1 MYQWVQSYLKLRVAA
16 RLASD
21 GHFYHQIRG
30 SWRRAKANVR
40 LWHEDPYHEP
50 WPGQGLQR
58 GAGDF
63 CARSKLCS
71 EASLYQYD
79 RIIYMD
85 ADSFPIG
92 SLDNL
97 PLSS

>member
-1 MYQWVQSYLKLRVAA
+1 MWHLERSAKN
-16 RLASD
+16 
-21 GHFYHQIRG
+21 FY
-30 SWRRAKANVR
+30 A
-40 LWHEDPYHEP
+40 L
-50 WPGQGLQR
+50 L
-58 GAGDF
+58 
-63 CARSKLCS
+63 KLCS

-97 PLSS
+97 PLSSWLHSPYSLFSHSMEVWRPRVCWLMGM